1 MLKQILSSK
10 KIFLEERKK
19 EFPLEDL
26 KEILG
31 HNLSCPRFFPT
42 LSANG
47 IHLIAEIKKA
57 SPSAGLI
64 CKDFDLVKIVR
75 AYAQGGAACL
85 SVLTDEEFFQ
95 GHLSYLGRVRD
106 LTSLPL
112 LRKDFI
118 IDEYQ
123 LYESKVFG
131 ADAVLLIATL
141 LDKNRMEHF
150 LEVSK
155 TLKLDVVC
163 EVHTE
168 EELDCVLETKASII
182 GINTRDLSDFSLHLD
197 ILPELIKKIPKSK
210 LIICESGIKDLSDL
224 EYIKKFRINAVL
236 VGEALMRAKD
246 TAFETKK
253 FSDFLKNNDK
263 N

>member
-1 MLKQILSSK
+1 MSILKQILGSK

-31 HNLSCPRFFPT
+31 SSLSRPRFCHT
-42 LSANG
+42 LSASG

-64 CKDFDLVKIVR
+64 CKDFDLVKIAH

-131 ADAVLLIATL
+131 ADAVLLIAAL
-141 LDKNRMEHF
+141 IDKNKMEHF

-155 TLKLDVVC
+155 ALKLDVVC

-168 EELDCVLETKASII
+168 EELDWVLKTGASVI

-197 ILPELIKKIPKSK
+197 ILPKLVQKIPKNK
-210 LIICESGIKDLSDL
+210 LIVCESGIKSLSDL
-224 EYIKKFRINAVL
+224 EFVKKFKINAVL
-236 VGEALMRAKD
+236 VGETLMRAED
-246 TAFETKK
+246 RALETKK
-253 FSDFLKNNDK
+253 FSDFLKK
-263 N
+263 

>member
-1 MLKQILSSK
+1 MSILKQILSSK
-10 KIFLEERKK
+10 KAFLEERKK
-19 EFPLEDL
+19 ELPLEDL
-26 KEILG
+26 KEILE
-31 HNLSCPRFFPT
+31 HNLSRPRFK
-42 LSANG
+42 SALAVRG

-57 SPSAGLI
+57 SPSLGLI
-64 CKDFDLVKIVR
+64 CNDFDLIKIVR

-131 ADAVLLIATL
+131 ADAVLLIAAC
-141 LDKNRMEHF
+141 LDKKRMEYF
-150 LEVSK
+150 LEVAK
-155 TLKLDVVC
+155 ALKLDIVC

-168 EELDCVLETKASII
+168 EELDWVLETGASVI

-197 ILPELIKKIPKSK
+197 LLPQLVKKIPKNK
-210 LIICESGIKDLSDL
+210 LIVCESGIKSLSDL
-224 EYIKKFRINAVL
+224 EFVKKLRINAVL
-236 VGEALMRAKD
+236 VGEALMRAED
-246 TAFETKK
+246 RALETKK
-253 FSDFLKNNDK
+253 FSDFLKK
-263 N
+263 